1 VKFPL
6 YIAQR
11 YLFSGSKNTAIN
23 IITLI
28 ASVGIIVGTMAL
40 FVVLSV
46 FSGLRDFSLSFAND
60 FDPDLKAVAKI
71 GKMILITPQQAQE
84 ISQLEGVAHFTKIIE
99 ERALFT
105 FNGKDQLANIKGVD
119 TNYTQVNQVEKTIFQ
134 GQWLEDDTEQVVV
147 GYGISQ
153 KLSMGLFD
161 LVNVFETFVPKPG
174 KGTIDSPDGA
184 FNRSVLIPVGF
195 YFINEEL
202 NQKYVFANLS
212 IVQELL
218 GYQPNQISGFEIK
231 LLPKANESE
240 IVEAIQVILKDTVVL
255 KNRAQLNE
263 SLYKMLN
270 TENLVL
276 YLIFSLVIAVTL
288 FTLIGALIMII
299 IEKKSNLKTLF
310 NLGADLHDLR
320 KIFLY
325 QGFLICFLGGFLGL
339 VLGIILTL
347 LQQKFGFI
355 MINASMAYPVQF
367 SFFNVLAVLGT
378 ITTLGFIASLI
389 ASSRVNRSLMD
400 I

>member
-1 VKFPL
+1 LKFPL
-6 YIAQR
+6 YIAKR

-23 IITLI
+23 IITFI
-28 ASVGIIVGTMAL
+28 ASAGIIVGTMAL

-71 GKMILITPQQAQE
+71 GKTILITPEQENE
-84 ISQLEGVAHFTKIIE
+84 ISQLEGVANFSKIIE

-119 TNYTQVNQVEKTIFQ
+119 QNFPLVNQVEKTIFQ
-134 GQWLEDDTEQVVV
+134 GQWIEENTEQVVV
-147 GYGISQ
+147 GHGISQ

-174 KGTIDSPDGA
+174 KGTIDSPEGA
-184 FNRSVLIPVGF
+184 FNRSVLVPVGF

-202 NQKYVFANLS
+202 NQKYVFANLN

-218 GYQPNQISGFEIK
+218 DYKSNQISGFELK
-231 LLPKANESE
+231 LKPKADESA
-240 IVEAIQVILKDTVVL
+240 IVESLEKIFKNNIII

-299 IEKKSNLKTLF
+299 IEKKSNLKTMYS
-310 NLGADLHDLR
+310 LGSDLSDLR

-325 QGFLICFLGGFLGL
+325 QGFLICLIGGIIGLFLGI
-339 VLGIILTL
+339 VLTL

-355 MINASMAYPVQF
+355 MINANMAYPVRF
-367 SFFNVLAVLGT
+367 SIFNILIVIST
-378 ITTLGFIASLI
+378 IALLGFLASWI
-389 ASSRVNRSLMD
+389 ASSRVNKKLLE
-400 I
+400 

>member
-1 VKFPL
+1 MKFPL
-6 YIAQR
+6 YIAKR

-23 IITLI
+23 IITI
-28 ASVGIIVGTMAL
+28 ISSVGIIVGTMAL

-60 FDPDLKAVAKI
+60 FDPDLKAVAKT
-71 GKMILITPQQAQE
+71 GKTILISPEQVKQ

-119 TNYTQVNQVEKTIFQ
+119 TNYTAVNQVEKTIFQ

-184 FNRSVLIPVGF
+184 FNRSVLVPVGF
-195 YFINEEL
+195 YFINEDL

-218 GYQPNQISGFEIK
+218 DYQPNQVSGFEIRLQPNTK
-231 LLPKANESE
+231 ESV
-240 IVEAIQVILKDTVVL
+240 IVNAIQTILKDTVVI

-310 NLGADLHDLR
+310 NLGANIIDLR

-325 QGFLICFLGGFLGL
+325 QGFLICIIGGFLGL
-339 VLGIILTL
+339 LFGIVLTL

-355 MINASMAYPVQF
+355 MINSSMAYPVKF
-367 SFFNVLAVLGT
+367 SFINVLAVIGT
-378 ITTLGFIASLI
+378 ITSLGFIASVI
-389 ASSRVNRSLMD
+389 ASSRVNKSLLD
-400 I
+400 

>member
-1 VKFPL
+1 MNFPL
-6 YIAQR
+6 YIAKR

-23 IITLI
+23 IITFI
-28 ASVGIIVGTMAL
+28 ASAGIIVGTMAL

-71 GKMILITPQQAQE
+71 GKTIFITPEQENE
-84 ISQLEGVAHFTKIIE
+84 ISQLEGVANFSKIIE

-119 TNYTQVNQVEKTIFQ
+119 QNFPLVNQVEKTIFQ
-134 GQWLEDDTEQVVV
+134 GQWIEENTEQVVV

-174 KGTIDSPDGA
+174 KGTIDSPEGA
-184 FNRSVLIPVGF
+184 FNRSVLVPVGF

-202 NQKYVFANLS
+202 NQKYVFANLN

-218 GYQPNQISGFEIK
+218 DYKSNQISGFELK
-231 LLPKANESE
+231 LKPKADESA
-240 IVEAIQVILKDTVVL
+240 IVESLEKIFQNNIII

-299 IEKKSNLKTLF
+299 IEKKSNLKTMYS
-310 NLGADLHDLR
+310 LGSDLSDLR

-325 QGFLICFLGGFLGL
+325 QGFLICLIGGIIGLFLGI
-339 VLGIILTL
+339 VLTL

-355 MINASMAYPVQF
+355 MINASMAYPVRF
-367 SFFNVLAVLGT
+367 SILNIMIVIST
-378 ITTLGFIASLI
+378 IAILGFLASWI
-389 ASSRVNRSLMD
+389 ASSRVNKALLE
-400 I
+400 

>member
-6 YIAQR
+6 YIAKR

-23 IITLI
+23 IITFI
-28 ASVGIIVGTMAL
+28 ASAGIIVGTMAL

-60 FDPDLKAVAKI
+60 IDPDLKAVAKI
-71 GKMILITPQQAQE
+71 GKTIFITPEQENE
-84 ISQLEGVAHFTKIIE
+84 ISQLEGVANFSKIIE

-119 TNYTQVNQVEKTIFQ
+119 QNFPLVNQVEKTIFQ
-134 GQWLEDDTEQVVV
+134 GQWIEENTEQVVV
-147 GYGISQ
+147 GHGISQ

-174 KGTIDSPDGA
+174 KGTIVSPEGA
-184 FNRSVLIPVGF
+184 FNRSVLVPVGF

-202 NQKYVFANLS
+202 NQKYVFANLN

-218 GYQPNQISGFEIK
+218 DYKSNQISGFELK
-231 LLPKANESE
+231 LEPKADESA
-240 IVEAIQVILKDTVVL
+240 IVESLEKIFQNNIII

-276 YLIFSLVIAVTL
+276 YLLFSLVIAVTL

-299 IEKKSNLKTLF
+299 IEKKSNLKTMYS
-310 NLGADLHDLR
+310 LGSALSDLR

-325 QGFLICFLGGFLGL
+325 QGFLICLIGGIIGLFLGI
-339 VLGIILTL
+339 VLTL

-355 MINASMAYPVQF
+355 MINANMAYPVRF
-367 SFFNVLAVLGT
+367 SIFNIVLVIST
-378 ITTLGFIASLI
+378 IALLGFLASWI
-389 ASSRVNRSLMD
+389 ASSRVNKKLLE
-400 I
+400 

>member
-1 VKFPL
+1 MKFPL
-6 YIAQR
+6 YIAKR

-23 IITLI
+23 IITFI
-28 ASVGIIVGTMAL
+28 ASAGIIVGTMAL

-71 GKMILITPQQAQE
+71 GKTILITPEQENE
-84 ISQLEGVAHFTKIIE
+84 ISQLEGVANFSKIIE

-119 TNYTQVNQVEKTIFQ
+119 QNFPLVNQVEKTIFQ
-134 GQWLEDDTEQVVV
+134 GQWIEENTEQVVV
-147 GYGISQ
+147 GHGISQ

-174 KGTIDSPDGA
+174 KGTIDSPEGA
-184 FNRSVLIPVGF
+184 FNRSVLVPVGF

-202 NQKYVFANLS
+202 NQKYVFANLN

-218 GYQPNQISGFEIK
+218 DYKSNQISGFELK
-231 LLPKANESE
+231 LKPKADESA
-240 IVEAIQVILKDTVVL
+240 IVESLEKIFQNNIII

-299 IEKKSNLKTLF
+299 IEKKSNLKTMYS
-310 NLGADLHDLR
+310 LGSDLSDLR

-325 QGFLICFLGGFLGL
+325 QGFLICLIGGIIGLFLGI
-339 VLGIILTL
+339 VLTL

-355 MINASMAYPVQF
+355 MINASMAYPVRF
-367 SFFNVLAVLGT
+367 SIFNIVIVIST
-378 ITTLGFIASLI
+378 IALLGFLASWI
-389 ASSRVNRSLMD
+389 ASSRVNKKLLE
-400 I
+400 

>member
-1 VKFPL
+1 
-6 YIAQR
+6 
-11 YLFSGSKNTAIN
+11 
-23 IITLI
+23 
-28 ASVGIIVGTMAL
+28 
-40 FVVLSV
+40 
-46 FSGLRDFSLSFAND
+46 
-60 FDPDLKAVAKI
+60 
-71 GKMILITPQQAQE
+71 
-84 ISQLEGVAHFTKIIE
+84 
-99 ERALFT
+99 
-105 FNGKDQLANIKGVD
+105 
-119 TNYTQVNQVEKTIFQ
+119 
-134 GQWLEDDTEQVVV
+134 
-147 GYGISQ
+147 
-153 KLSMGLFD
+153 MGLFD

-218 GYQPNQISGFEIK
+218 DYKTDQVSGFEIR
-231 LLPKANESE
+231 LLPNANESKIIE
-240 IVEAIQVILKDTVVL
+240 SIQGILGDSVVI

-310 NLGADLHDLR
+310 NLGADLKDLR

-325 QGFLICFLGGFLGL
+325 QGFLICILGGFLGL

-355 MINASMAYPVQF
+355 MINSNMAYPVKF
-367 SFFNVLAVLGT
+367 SFLNVLAVIGT

-389 ASSRVNRSLMD
+389 ASSRVNKSLLE
-400 I
+400 

>member
-1 VKFPL
+1 MKFPL
-6 YIAQR
+6 YIAKR

-40 FVVLSV
+40 FVVMSV
-46 FSGLRDFSLSFAND
+46 FSGLKDFSLSFSND
-60 FDPDLKAVAKI
+60 FDPDLKAVAKT
-71 GKMILITPQQAQE
+71 GKTIFISPQQETE
-84 ISQLEGVAHFTKIIE
+84 IARMEGVAHFSKIIE

-105 FNGKDQLANIKGVD
+105 FNGKDILANIKGVD
-119 TNYTQVNQVEKTIFQ
+119 KNFNKVNQVEKTIFQ
-134 GQWLEDDTEQVVV
+134 GQWIEEDSEQVVV
-147 GYGISQ
+147 GHGISQ

-184 FNRSVLIPVGF
+184 FNRSVLVPVGF
-195 YFINEEL
+195 YFINEDI
-202 NQKYVFANLS
+202 NQKYVFADLN
-212 IVQELL
+212 IVRELL
-218 GYQPNQISGFEIK
+218 DYNPNQVSGIELK
-231 LLPKANESE
+231 LKPGANESD
-240 IVEAIQVILKDTVVL
+240 VISSLEKILQNKVVV

-310 NLGADLHDLR
+310 NLGSGIEDLR

-325 QGFLICFLGGFLGL
+325 QGFLICVVGCLVGL
-339 VLGIILTL
+339 LLGIAVTL
-347 LQQKFGFI
+347 LQQQFGFI
-355 MINASMAYPVQF
+355 MINQSMAYPVRF
-367 SFFNVLAVLGT
+367 SILNVLIVIATIAVLGF
-378 ITTLGFIASLI
+378 LASWI
-389 ASSRVNRSLMD
+389 ASSRVNKKLLE
-400 I
+400 

>member
-1 VKFPL
+1 MKFPL
-6 YIAQR
+6 YIAKR

-23 IITLI
+23 IITI
-28 ASVGIIVGTMAL
+28 ISSVGIIVGTMAL

-60 FDPDLKAVAKI
+60 FDPDLKAVAKT
-71 GKMILITPQQAQE
+71 GKTIFISPEQVKQ
-84 ISQLEGVAHFTKIIE
+84 ISQIEGVAHFTKIIE

-119 TNYTQVNQVEKTIFQ
+119 TNYTAVNQVEKTIFQ

-184 FNRSVLIPVGF
+184 FNRSVLVPVGF
-195 YFINEEL
+195 YFINEDL

-218 GYQPNQISGFEIK
+218 DYQPNQVSGFEIK
-231 LLPKANESE
+231 LQSNAKESV
-240 IVEAIQVILKDTVVL
+240 IVNAIQTILKDTVVI

-310 NLGADLHDLR
+310 NLGANLKDLR

-325 QGFLICFLGGFLGL
+325 QGFLICIIGGFLGL
-339 VLGIILTL
+339 LFGIVLTL

-355 MINASMAYPVQF
+355 MINANMAYPVKF
-367 SFFNVLAVLGT
+367 SFINVLAVIGT
-378 ITTLGFIASLI
+378 ITSLGFIASVI
-389 ASSRVNRSLMD
+389 ASSRVNKSLLE
-400 I
+400 

>member
-1 VKFPL
+1 MKFSL
-6 YIAQR
+6 YIAKR

-23 IITLI
+23 IITII

-40 FVVLSV
+40 FVVMSV
-46 FSGLRDFSLSFAND
+46 FSGLKDFSLSFAND
-60 FDPDLKAVAKI
+60 FDPDLKAVAKS
-71 GKMILITPQQAQE
+71 GKTISITSQQEAE
-84 ISQLEGVAHFTKIIE
+84 INNLEGVAYFSKIIE

-105 FNGKDQLANIKGVD
+105 FNGKDILANIKGID
-119 TNYTQVNQVEKTIFQ
+119 KNFNKVNQVEKTIFQ
-134 GQWLEDDTEQVVV
+134 GQWIEENTEQVVV

-174 KGTIDSPDGA
+174 KGTIDSPEGA
-184 FNRSVLIPVGF
+184 FNRSVLVPVGF
-195 YFINEEL
+195 YFINEDL
-202 NQKYVFANLS
+202 NQKYVFADLS

-218 GYQPNQISGFEIK
+218 AYKPTQISGIELK
-231 LLPKANESE
+231 LKPNADETDVKSSLEK
-240 IVEAIQVILKDTVVL
+240 ILQNTVTV
-255 KNRAQLNE
+255 KNRAQLND

-310 NLGADLHDLR
+310 NLGSDVEELR

-325 QGFLICFLGGFLGL
+325 QGFLICLIGGIVGL
-339 VLGIILTL
+339 ILGIITTF
-347 LQQKFGFI
+347 LQQKYGFI
-355 MINASMAYPVQF
+355 MINQNMAYPVRF
-367 SFFNVLAVLGT
+367 SFVNVFIVIATFAVLGF
-378 ITTLGFIASLI
+378 LASWI
-389 ASSRVNRSLMD
+389 ASSRVNKKLLE
-400 I
+400 

>member
-1 VKFPL
+1 MKFPL
-6 YIAQR
+6 YIAKR

-23 IITLI
+23 IITFI
-28 ASVGIIVGTMAL
+28 ASAGIIVGTMAL

-71 GKMILITPQQAQE
+71 GKTILITPEQENE
-84 ISQLEGVAHFTKIIE
+84 ISQLEGVANFSKIIE

-119 TNYTQVNQVEKTIFQ
+119 QNFPLVNQVEKTIFQ
-134 GQWLEDDTEQVVV
+134 GQWIEENTEQVVV
-147 GYGISQ
+147 GHGISQ

-174 KGTIDSPDGA
+174 KGTIDSPEGA
-184 FNRSVLIPVGF
+184 FNRSVLVPVGF

-202 NQKYVFANLS
+202 NQKYVFANLN

-218 GYQPNQISGFEIK
+218 DYKSNQISGFELK
-231 LLPKANESE
+231 LKPKADESA
-240 IVEAIQVILKDTVVL
+240 IVESLEKIFQNNVII

-299 IEKKSNLKTLF
+299 IEKKSNLKTMYS
-310 NLGADLHDLR
+310 LGSDLSDLR

-325 QGFLICFLGGFLGL
+325 QGFLICLIGGIIGLFLGI
-339 VLGIILTL
+339 VLTL

-355 MINASMAYPVQF
+355 MINASMAYPVRF
-367 SFFNVLAVLGT
+367 SIFNIVIVIST
-378 ITTLGFIASLI
+378 IALLGFLASWI
-389 ASSRVNRSLMD
+389 ASSRVNKKLLE
-400 I
+400 

>member
-71 GKMILITPQQAQE
+71 GKTILITPQQAQE

-134 GQWLEDDTEQVVV
+134 GQWLEGDTEQVVV

-202 NQKYVFANLS
+202 NQKYVFANLF

-310 NLGADLHDLR
+310 NLGAELGDLR

-389 ASSRVNRSLMD
+389 ASSRVNKSLLE
-400 I
+400 

>member
-1 VKFPL
+1 MKFPL

-23 IITLI
+23 IITI
-28 ASVGIIVGTMAL
+28 ISSVGIIVGTMAL

-60 FDPDLKAVAKI
+60 FDPDLKAVAKT
-71 GKMILITPQQAQE
+71 GKTILISPEQAQQ

-119 TNYTQVNQVEKTIFQ
+119 TNYTAVNQVEKTIFQ

-218 GYQPNQISGFEIK
+218 DYKTDQVSGFEIR
-231 LLPKANESE
+231 LLPNANESKIIE
-240 IVEAIQVILKDTVVL
+240 SIQGILGDSVVI

-310 NLGADLHDLR
+310 NLGADLKDLR

-325 QGFLICFLGGFLGL
+325 QGFLICILGGFLGL

-355 MINASMAYPVQF
+355 MINSNMAYPVKF
-367 SFFNVLAVLGT
+367 SFLNVLAVIGT

-389 ASSRVNRSLMD
+389 ASSRVNKSLLE
-400 I
+400 

>member
-1 VKFPL
+1 MKFPL
-6 YIAQR
+6 YIAKR

-23 IITLI
+23 IITFI
-28 ASVGIIVGTMAL
+28 ASAGIIVGTMAL

-71 GKMILITPQQAQE
+71 GKTILITSEQENE
-84 ISQLEGVAHFTKIIE
+84 ISQLEGVANFSKIIE

-119 TNYTQVNQVEKTIFQ
+119 QNFPLVNQVEKTIFQ
-134 GQWLEDDTEQVVV
+134 GQWIEENTEQVVV
-147 GYGISQ
+147 GHGISQ

-174 KGTIDSPDGA
+174 KGTIDSPEGA
-184 FNRSVLIPVGF
+184 FNRSVLVPVGF

-202 NQKYVFANLS
+202 NQKYVFANLN

-218 GYQPNQISGFEIK
+218 DYKSNQISGFELK
-231 LLPKANESE
+231 LEPKADESE
-240 IVEAIQVILKDTVVL
+240 IVESLEKIFQNNIII

-299 IEKKSNLKTLF
+299 IEKKSNLKTMYS
-310 NLGADLHDLR
+310 LGSDLSDLR

-325 QGFLICFLGGFLGL
+325 QGFLICLIGGIIGLFLGI
-339 VLGIILTL
+339 VLTL

-355 MINASMAYPVQF
+355 MINTSMAYPVRF
-367 SFFNVLAVLGT
+367 SIFNIVIVIST
-378 ITTLGFIASLI
+378 IALLGFLASWI
-389 ASSRVNRSLMD
+389 ASSRVNKALLE
-400 I
+400 

>member
-1 VKFPL
+1 MKFPL

-23 IITLI
+23 IITI
-28 ASVGIIVGTMAL
+28 ISSVGIIVGTMAL

-60 FDPDLKAVAKI
+60 FDPDLKAVAKT
-71 GKMILITPQQAQE
+71 GKTILISPEQAQQ

-119 TNYTQVNQVEKTIFQ
+119 TNYTSVNQVEKTIFQ
-134 GQWLEDDTEQVVV
+134 GQWLEEDTEQVVV

-218 GYQPNQISGFEIK
+218 DYKTDQVSGFEIR
-231 LLPKANESE
+231 LLPNANESKIIE
-240 IVEAIQVILKDTVVL
+240 SIQAILGDSVVI

-310 NLGADLHDLR
+310 NLGADLKDLR

-325 QGFLICFLGGFLGL
+325 QGFLICILGGFLGL

-355 MINASMAYPVQF
+355 MINSNMAYPVKF
-367 SFFNVLAVLGT
+367 SFLNVLAVIGT
-378 ITTLGFIASLI
+378 ITSLGFIASLI
-389 ASSRVNRSLMD
+389 ASSRVNKSLLE
-400 I
+400 

>member
-1 VKFPL
+1 VNFPL
-6 YIAQR
+6 YIAKR
-11 YLFSGSKNTAIN
+11 YLFSGSKNMAIN
-23 IITLI
+23 IITFI
-28 ASVGIIVGTMAL
+28 ASAGIIVGTMAL

-71 GKMILITPQQAQE
+71 GKTIFITPEQENE
-84 ISQLEGVAHFTKIIE
+84 ISQLEGVANFSKIIE

-119 TNYTQVNQVEKTIFQ
+119 QNFPLVNQVEKTIFQ
-134 GQWLEDDTEQVVV
+134 GQWIEENTEQVVV

-174 KGTIDSPDGA
+174 KGTIDSPEGA
-184 FNRSVLIPVGF
+184 FNRSVLVPVGF

-202 NQKYVFANLS
+202 NQKYVFANLN

-218 GYQPNQISGFEIK
+218 DYKSNQISGFELK
-231 LLPKANESE
+231 LKPKADESA
-240 IVEAIQVILKDTVVL
+240 IVESLEKIFQNNIII

-299 IEKKSNLKTLF
+299 IEKKSNLKTMYS
-310 NLGADLHDLR
+310 LGSDLSDLR

-325 QGFLICFLGGFLGL
+325 QGFLICLIGGIIGLFLGI
-339 VLGIILTL
+339 VLTL

-355 MINASMAYPVQF
+355 MINASMAYPVRF
-367 SFFNVLAVLGT
+367 SILNIMIVIST
-378 ITTLGFIASLI
+378 IAILGFLASWI
-389 ASSRVNRSLMD
+389 ASSRVNKALLE
-400 I
+400 

>member
-1 VKFPL
+1 MRFPL
-6 YIAQR
+6 YIAKR

-23 IITLI
+23 IITI
-28 ASVGIIVGTMAL
+28 ISSVGIIVGTMAL

-60 FDPDLKAVAKI
+60 FDPDLKAVAKT
-71 GKMILITPQQAQE
+71 GKTILISPEQTKQ

-119 TNYTQVNQVEKTIFQ
+119 TNYTAVNQVEKTIFQ

-174 KGTIDSPDGA
+174 KGTIDSPEGA

-218 GYQPNQISGFEIK
+218 DYQPNQLSGFEIK
-231 LLPKANESE
+231 LLPNANES
-240 IVEAIQVILKDTVVL
+240 AIIESIHTILGDSVVI

-310 NLGADLHDLR
+310 NLGADLKDLR

-325 QGFLICFLGGFLGL
+325 QGFLICILGGFLGL
-339 VLGIILTL
+339 IFGIVLTL

-355 MINASMAYPVQF
+355 MINANMAYPVKF
-367 SFFNVLAVLGT
+367 SFVNVFAVIGT
-378 ITTLGFIASLI
+378 ITSLGFIASLI
-389 ASSRVNRSLMD
+389 ASSRVNKSLLE
-400 I
+400 

>member
-71 GKMILITPQQAQE
+71 GKTIVITPQQAQE

-134 GQWLEDDTEQVVV
+134 GQWLEGDTEQVVV

-202 NQKYVFANLS
+202 NQKYVFANLF

-240 IVEAIQVILKDTVVL
+240 IVEAIQIILKDTVVL

-389 ASSRVNRSLMD
+389 ASSRVNKSLLE
-400 I
+400 

>member
-1 VKFPL
+1 MKFPL
-6 YIAQR
+6 YIAKR

-23 IITLI
+23 IITFI
-28 ASVGIIVGTMAL
+28 ASAGIILGTMAL

-60 FDPDLKAVAKI
+60 FDPDLKVVAKI
-71 GKMILITPQQAQE
+71 GKTIFITPEQENE
-84 ISQLEGVAHFTKIIE
+84 ISQLEGVANFSKIIE

-119 TNYTQVNQVEKTIFQ
+119 QNFPLVNQVEKTIFQ
-134 GQWLEDDTEQVVV
+134 GQWIEENTEQVVV
-147 GYGISQ
+147 GHGISQ
-153 KLSMGLFD
+153 KLSIGLFD

-174 KGTIDSPDGA
+174 KGTIDSPEGA
-184 FNRSVLIPVGF
+184 FNRSVLVPVGF

-202 NQKYVFANLS
+202 NQKYVFANLN

-218 GYQPNQISGFEIK
+218 DYKSNQISGFELK
-231 LLPKANESE
+231 LEPKADESA
-240 IVEAIQVILKDTVVL
+240 IVESLEKIFQNNIII

-299 IEKKSNLKTLF
+299 IEKKSNLKTMF
-310 NLGADLHDLR
+310 SLGSDLSDLR

-325 QGFLICFLGGFLGL
+325 QGFLICLIGGIIGLFLGI
-339 VLGIILTL
+339 VLTL

-355 MINASMAYPVQF
+355 MINANMAYPVRF
-367 SFFNVLAVLGT
+367 SIFNIVIVIST
-378 ITTLGFIASLI
+378 IALLGFLASWI
-389 ASSRVNRSLMD
+389 ASSRVSKKLLE
-400 I
+400 

>member
-1 VKFPL
+1 MKFPL

-71 GKMILITPQQAQE
+71 GKTILITPQQAQE

-134 GQWLEDDTEQVVV
+134 GQWLEGDTEQVVV

-202 NQKYVFANLS
+202 NQKYVFANLF

-310 NLGADLHDLR
+310 NLGAELGDLR

-389 ASSRVNRSLMD
+389 ASSRVNKSLLE
-400 I
+400 

>member
-1 VKFPL
+1 MKFPL
-6 YIAQR
+6 YIAKR

-23 IITLI
+23 IITGI

-71 GKMILITPQQAQE
+71 GKTILLSSEQAQQ
-84 ISQLEGVAHFTKIIE
+84 ISDLEGVASFTKIIE

-119 TNYTQVNQVEKTIFQ
+119 ANYTQVNQVEKTIFQ
-134 GQWLEDDTEQVVV
+134 GQWLEADTEQVVV

-218 GYQPNQISGFEIK
+218 DYQPNQISGFEIK
-231 LLPKANESE
+231 LLPKADEAALT
-240 IVEAIQVILKDTVVL
+240 EAILAILNDTVVI

-310 NLGADLHDLR
+310 NLGANLKELR

-325 QGFLICFLGGFLGL
+325 QGFLICILGGLIGL
-339 VLGIILTL
+339 LLGIIITL
-347 LQQKFGFI
+347 VQQKFGLI
-355 MINASMAYPVQF
+355 MINANMPYPVKF
-367 SFFNVLAVLGT
+367 SFLNVFAVLGT
-378 ITTLGFIASLI
+378 IISLGFIASLI
-389 ASSRVNRSLMD
+389 ASSRVNKSLLE
-400 I
+400 

>member
-71 GKMILITPQQAQE
+71 GKTIVITPQQAQE

-134 GQWLEDDTEQVVV
+134 GQWLEGDTEQVVV

-174 KGTIDSPDGA
+174 KGTIDSPDSA

-240 IVEAIQVILKDTVVL
+240 IVEAIQIILKDTVVL

-389 ASSRVNRSLMD
+389 ASSRVNKSLLE
-400 I
+400 

>member
-6 YIAQR
+6 YIAKR

-40 FVVLSV
+40 FVVMSV
-46 FSGLRDFSLSFAND
+46 FSGLKDFSLSFSND
-60 FDPDLKAVAKI
+60 FDPDLKAVAKT
-71 GKMILITPQQAQE
+71 GKTILISPQQESE
-84 ISQLEGVAHFTKIIE
+84 ISKLVGVAHFSKIIE
-99 ERALFT
+99 ERALFK
-105 FNGKDQLANIKGVD
+105 FNEKDHLANIKGVD
-119 TNYTQVNQVEKTIFQ
+119 KNFNQVNQVEKTIFQ
-134 GQWLEDDTEQVVV
+134 GQWIEEDSEEVVV
-147 GYGISQ
+147 GHGISQ

-184 FNRSVLIPVGF
+184 FNRSVLVPVGF
-195 YFINEEL
+195 YYINEEL
-202 NQKYVFANLS
+202 NQKYVFADLS

-218 GYQPNQISGFEIK
+218 AYKPNQISGIELK
-231 LLPKANESE
+231 LKPNADESD
-240 IVEAIQVILKDTVVL
+240 VIASLEKILQNNVVI

-276 YLIFSLVIAVTL
+276 YLIFSLVITVTL
-288 FTLIGALIMII
+288 FTLVGALIMII

-310 NLGADLHDLR
+310 NLGSDIEDLR

-325 QGFLICFLGGFLGL
+325 QGFLICFLGCVIGL
-339 VLGIILTL
+339 VLGIIVTL
-347 LQQKFGFI
+347 LQQQFGFI
-355 MINASMAYPVQF
+355 MINQSMAYPVRF
-367 SFFNVLAVLGT
+367 SFSNVFIVIATIAVLGF
-378 ITTLGFIASLI
+378 LASWI
-389 ASSRVNRSLMD
+389 ASSRVNKKLLE
-400 I
+400 

>member
-6 YIAQR
+6 YIAKR

-23 IITLI
+23 IITFI
-28 ASVGIIVGTMAL
+28 ASAGIIVGTMAL

-60 FDPDLKAVAKI
+60 IDPDLKAVAKI
-71 GKMILITPQQAQE
+71 GKTIFITPEQENE
-84 ISQLEGVAHFTKIIE
+84 ISELEGVANFSKIIE

-119 TNYTQVNQVEKTIFQ
+119 QNFPLVNQVEKTIFQ
-134 GQWLEDDTEQVVV
+134 GQWIEENTEQVVV
-147 GYGISQ
+147 GHGISQ

-174 KGTIDSPDGA
+174 KGTIDSPEGA
-184 FNRSVLIPVGF
+184 FNRSVLVPVGF

-202 NQKYVFANLS
+202 NQKYVFANLN

-218 GYQPNQISGFEIK
+218 DYKSNQISGFELK
-231 LLPKANESE
+231 LEPKADESA
-240 IVEAIQVILKDTVVL
+240 IVESLEKIFQNNIII

-276 YLIFSLVIAVTL
+276 YLLFSLVIAVTL

-299 IEKKSNLKTLF
+299 IEKKSNLKTMYS
-310 NLGADLHDLR
+310 LGSALSDLR

-325 QGFLICFLGGFLGL
+325 QGFLICLIGGIIGLFLGI
-339 VLGIILTL
+339 VLTL

-355 MINASMAYPVQF
+355 MINANMAYPVRF
-367 SFFNVLAVLGT
+367 SIFNIVLVIST
-378 ITTLGFIASLI
+378 IALLGFLASWI
-389 ASSRVNRSLMD
+389 ASSRVNKKLLE
-400 I
+400 

>member
-1 VKFPL
+1 MKFSL
-6 YIAQR
+6 YIAKR

-23 IITLI
+23 IITII

-40 FVVLSV
+40 FVVMSV
-46 FSGLRDFSLSFAND
+46 FSGLKDFSLSFAND
-60 FDPDLKAVAKI
+60 FDPDLKAVAKS
-71 GKMILITPQQAQE
+71 GKTISITSQQEAE
-84 ISQLEGVAHFTKIIE
+84 INNLEGVAYFSKIIE

-105 FNGKDQLANIKGVD
+105 FNGKDILANIKGID
-119 TNYTQVNQVEKTIFQ
+119 KNFNKVNQVEKTIFQ
-134 GQWLEDDTEQVVV
+134 GQWIEENTEQVVV

-174 KGTIDSPDGA
+174 KGTIDSPEGA
-184 FNRSVLIPVGF
+184 FNRSVLVPVGF
-195 YFINEEL
+195 YFINEDL
-202 NQKYVFANLS
+202 NQKYVFADLS

-218 GYQPNQISGFEIK
+218 AYKPTQISGIELK
-231 LLPKANESE
+231 LKPNADETDVKSSLEK
-240 IVEAIQVILKDTVVL
+240 ILQNTVTV
-255 KNRAQLNE
+255 KNRAQLND

-310 NLGADLHDLR
+310 NLGSDVEELR

-325 QGFLICFLGGFLGL
+325 QGFLICLIGGIIGL
-339 VLGIILTL
+339 ILGIITTF
-347 LQQKFGFI
+347 LQQKYGFI
-355 MINASMAYPVQF
+355 MINQNMAYPVRF
-367 SFFNVLAVLGT
+367 SFVNVFIVIATIAVLGF
-378 ITTLGFIASLI
+378 LASWI
-389 ASSRVNRSLMD
+389 ASSRVNKKLLE
-400 I
+400 

>member
-1 VKFPL
+1 MKFPL

-23 IITLI
+23 IITII

-60 FDPDLKAVAKI
+60 FDPDLKAVAKT
-71 GKMILITPQQAQE
+71 GKTILISPEQVKQ
-84 ISQLEGVAHFTKIIE
+84 ISQLEGVAHFTKVIE

-119 TNYTQVNQVEKTIFQ
+119 ANYTAVNQVEKTIFQ
-134 GQWLEDDTEQVVV
+134 GQWLEEDTEQVVV

-184 FNRSVLIPVGF
+184 FNRSVLVPVGF
-195 YFINEEL
+195 YFINEDL

-218 GYQPNQISGFEIK
+218 DYQPNQVSGFEIRLQPNAK
-231 LLPKANESE
+231 ESV
-240 IVEAIQVILKDTVVL
+240 IVNAIQTILKDTVVI

-276 YLIFSLVIAVTL
+276 YLIFTLVIAVTL

-310 NLGADLHDLR
+310 NLGANLNDLR

-325 QGFLICFLGGFLGL
+325 QGFLICIIGGFLGL
-339 VLGIILTL
+339 LFGIVLTL

-355 MINASMAYPVQF
+355 MINSSMAYPVKF
-367 SFFNVLAVLGT
+367 SFINVLGVIGT
-378 ITTLGFIASLI
+378 ITSLGFIASVI
-389 ASSRVNRSLMD
+389 ASSRVNKSLLD
-400 I
+400 

>member
-1 VKFPL
+1 MKFPL
-6 YIAQR
+6 YIAKR

-23 IITLI
+23 IITI
-28 ASVGIIVGTMAL
+28 ISSVGIIVGTMAL

-60 FDPDLKAVAKI
+60 FDPDLKAVAKT
-71 GKMILITPQQAQE
+71 GKTILISPEQVKQ

-119 TNYTQVNQVEKTIFQ
+119 TNYISVNQVEKTIFQ
-134 GQWLEDDTEQVVV
+134 GQWLEHDTEQVVV

-184 FNRSVLIPVGF
+184 FNRSVLVPVGF

-218 GYQPNQISGFEIK
+218 DYQPNQVSGFEIRMQPNAK
-231 LLPKANESE
+231 ESI
-240 IVEAIQVILKDTVVL
+240 IVNAIQTILKGSVVI

-310 NLGADLHDLR
+310 NLGANIIDLR

-325 QGFLICFLGGFLGL
+325 QGFLICIIGGFLGL
-339 VLGIILTL
+339 LFGIVLTL

-355 MINASMAYPVQF
+355 MINSSMAYPVKF
-367 SFFNVLAVLGT
+367 SFINVLAVIGT
-378 ITTLGFIASLI
+378 ITSLGFIASVI
-389 ASSRVNRSLMD
+389 ASSRVNKSLLD
-400 I
+400 